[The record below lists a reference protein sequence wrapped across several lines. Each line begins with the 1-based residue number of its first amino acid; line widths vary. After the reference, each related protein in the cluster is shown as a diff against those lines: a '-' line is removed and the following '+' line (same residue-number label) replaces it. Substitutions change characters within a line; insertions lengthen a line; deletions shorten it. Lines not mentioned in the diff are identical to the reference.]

1 MSATPWEGY
10 FFGSYIICGLMHCVA
25 LLAELVE
32 LVEVKGVMLVV
43 MKIRK
48 HGMPGIVSG
57 EVGADGEKGI

>member
-1 MSATPWEGY
+1 
-10 FFGSYIICGLMHCVA
+10 MHCVA